1 MKIYGLIGYP
11 VKHSLSAAMHN
22 AAFKELGIEAQYRL
36 FEIPPEKL
44 EGFLLR
50 SDEKF
55 TDTEGKN
62 ISIGDLSG
70 FNITIPY
77 KVRAREILEQ
87 RYPYKISS
95 FHAELELYYVKLSGA
110 VNTVK
115 RDVDGLIYRNTDAS
129 GFLKSLKE
137 DLGIN
142 CRSNLKNKNVFLIGC
157 GGAGRAVIAA
167 LSWKEYKVK
176 KIYIYEVNAEAI
188 KSVKEHFSTLS
199 DQWQKII
206 NEKLEFVAQGQ
217 IPEKIKQ
224 CQLLVNAS
232 PIGMKEGD
240 PSVVDKNL
248 LHKDLYVYDVVYN
261 RMTQLVRDAQ
271 EACSEEKAC
280 RGLGMFLYQGERAL
294 EFWIGRHAP
303 SEVMRQTLEE
313 ALNKK

>member
-1 MKIYGLIGYP
+1 MTIYGLIGYP
-11 VKHSLSAAMHN
+11 IKHSLSAAMHN
-22 AAFKELGIEAQYRL
+22 AAFKELGIEAEYRL

-50 SDEKF
+50 PDEKF

-95 FHAELELYYVKLSGA
+95 FHVELELYYVKLSGA

-115 RDVDGLIYRNTDAS
+115 RDVDGLIYRNTDAG

-142 CRSNLKNKNVFLIGC
+142 CRSDLKNKNVFLIGC

-176 KIYIYEVNAEAI
+176 KIYVYEVNVEAI

-206 NEKLEFVAQGQ
+206 NEKLEFVVQEQ

-240 PSVVDKNL
+240 PSVFDKNL

-261 RMTQLVRDAQ
+261 RMTQLVRDTQ
-271 EACSEEKAC
+271 EVCGKEKVC
-280 RGLGMFLYQGERAL
+280 GGLGMLLYQGERAL

-303 SEVMRQTLEE
+303 SEVMRKALEE